1 MFVRACVWQGTLLNT
16 IRECRPTVFFG
27 VPRVW
32 EKFQERVEQTAKQLR
47 GIKRILFQ
55 WARGVG
61 LRDGQLVMN
70 RCASSTTHATDFTVD
85 VYCTLEPNFV
95 KNCNTS
101 VQCTRRV
108 HYCAHCTVLY
118 STEYCVQVRIQ
129 YFRRRSACVLLT

>member
-1 MFVRACVWQGTLLNT
+1 MCVCVWQGTLLNT

-70 RCASSTTHATDFTVD
+70 RCASSSTHVAPCLTEF
-85 VYCTLEPNFV
+85 Y
-95 KNCNTS
+95 
-101 VQCTRRV
+101 V
-108 HYCAHCTVLY
+108 HC
-118 STEYCVQVRIQ
+118 
-129 YFRRRSACVLLT
+129 